1 LFSFSSGKH
10 PEPEHEITFL
20 FCMTERNASGRM
32 NTKGRSIK
40 ETKKAMNEEVGPFT
54 LFLVTLGADLINA
67 LQREGRLGLS
77 HLGMAEHKRFENQVK
92 IRKGREKTERKR

>member
-1 LFSFSSGKH
+1 
-10 PEPEHEITFL
+10 
-20 FCMTERNASGRM
+20 M

-77 HLGMAEHKRFENQVK
+77 HLGMAEHKRF
-92 IRKGREKTERKR
+92 

>member
-1 LFSFSSGKH
+1 
-10 PEPEHEITFL
+10 
-20 FCMTERNASGRM
+20 MTERNASGRM

-40 ETKKAMNEEVGPFT
+40 EKKKKAMNEEVGPFT

-77 HLGMAEHKRFENQVK
+77 HVGMAEHKRFENQVK

>member
-1 LFSFSSGKH
+1 
-10 PEPEHEITFL
+10 
-20 FCMTERNASGRM
+20 M

-54 LFLVTLGADLINA
+54 LFLLVTLGADLINA

-77 HLGMAEHKRFENQVK
+77 HVGMAEHKRFENEVK

>member
-1 LFSFSSGKH
+1 
-10 PEPEHEITFL
+10 
-20 FCMTERNASGRM
+20 MTERNASGRM

-77 HLGMAEHKRFENQVK
+77 HVGMAEHKRFENEVK

>member
-1 LFSFSSGKH
+1 
-10 PEPEHEITFL
+10 
-20 FCMTERNASGRM
+20 M

-54 LFLVTLGADLINA
+54 LFLLVTLGADLINA

-77 HLGMAEHKRFENQVK
+77 HVGMAEHKRF
-92 IRKGREKTERKR
+92 

>member
-1 LFSFSSGKH
+1 
-10 PEPEHEITFL
+10 
-20 FCMTERNASGRM
+20 M

-77 HLGMAEHKRFENQVK
+77 HVGMASIKDLK
-92 IRKGREKTERKR
+92 MKSK

>member
-1 LFSFSSGKH
+1 
-10 PEPEHEITFL
+10 
-20 FCMTERNASGRM
+20 M

-67 LQREGRLGLS
+67 LQREGRLGISFLLLVHIFLS
-77 HLGMAEHKRFENQVK
+77 PGIPTGGIGIHIIHLA
-92 IRKGREKTERKR
+92 I